1 MIEVGVYEAKTRF
14 SELLKRVE
22 EGETV
27 LVKRRDK
34 VVARLVPDEEDLA
47 RHRQRAIEK
56 IKALRPS
63 FAGMTVKDIL
73 AGRDEG
79 RK

>member
-22 EGETV
+22 AGETV
-27 LVKRRDK
+27 VVKRRDK
-34 VVARLVPDEEDLA
+34 VVARLVPDEADVVRRRL
-47 RHRQRAIEK
+47 QAIEK

-63 FAGMTVKDIL
+63 FVGMTVADIV

-79 RK
+79 RR

>member
-22 EGETV
+22 AGETV
-27 LVKRRDK
+27 VVKRRDK
-34 VVARLVPDEEDLA
+34 VVARLVPDEADVVRRRL
-47 RHRQRAIEK
+47 QAIEK

-63 FAGMTVKDIL
+63 FVGMTVADIF

-79 RK
+79 RR